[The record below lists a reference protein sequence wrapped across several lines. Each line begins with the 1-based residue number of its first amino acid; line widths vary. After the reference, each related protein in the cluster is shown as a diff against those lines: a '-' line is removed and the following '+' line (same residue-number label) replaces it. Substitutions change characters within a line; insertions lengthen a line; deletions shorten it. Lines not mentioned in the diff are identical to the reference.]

1 MALAETSRG
10 KLCGALTQAA
20 GLQPESAGERG
31 RRRNHYGY
39 EPRHTLVSAMRYVVV
54 IMAIA
59 FFLIWHGLYNGG
71 RYLDTSVREMSRI
84 VRYVTGGG

>member
-1 MALAETSRG
+1 MH
-10 KLCGALTQAA
+10 AA
-20 GLQPESAGERG
+20 GPKTAGSRPEFAGERDP
-31 RRRNHYGY
+31 RRNHYGY
-39 EPRHTLVSAMRYVVV
+39 EPPHTLVSAMRYVVV

-59 FFLIWHGLYNGG
+59 FFLIWDGLYNSG